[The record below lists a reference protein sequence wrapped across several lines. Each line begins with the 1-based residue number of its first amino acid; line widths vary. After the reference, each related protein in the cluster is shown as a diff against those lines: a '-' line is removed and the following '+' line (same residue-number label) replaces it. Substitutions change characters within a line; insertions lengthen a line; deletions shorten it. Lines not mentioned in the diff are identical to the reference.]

1 MPWTLPRRPFFRR
14 GLTLAALLLGFA
26 NTTRPVPAD
35 IITLESGLVL
45 KGEVDKDGT
54 ILSVFDGLR
63 RVLVRDTKIATR
75 QSAAPEAFEQFK
87 IDQPIVVHGGVMPTY
102 AININASP
110 WNDTGRRA
118 FSFIGPGSSKPV
130 RMTQALIE
138 IGPKQVRFRGID
150 GFWRGQIATSQ
161 IPRPVMLTLLGK
173 LDHNDQSTRLQLGRF
188 LIQAEWFPEALAELD
203 KIGQDFPELT
213 ETVKTVRRS
222 VMSLQ
227 AQKRLDEV
235 ALRRQGHQPKEVA
248 RLLKTF
254 PTTDVPPEMVEQA
267 RNALQ
272 EDASQ
277 NTADR
282 QLAADV
288 REAAEALPEADRNAL
303 RPATLEML
311 RDLDEAPG
319 ALRDRF
325 APFSTST
332 GPNPAARYARALSG
346 WIAGPES
353 VTESL
358 DDARALLAVQGAIQT
373 YLASPDPIDRANAL
387 DSLRV
392 LQNERG
398 ELLGMPTLARIARL
412 MPPPLRAPADE
423 APGRPRI
430 LRALDDDNTEPTE
443 YVGLLPPEY
452 SHLHDYPALVVLHGG
467 EGPEAALEPWSAEAA
482 RRGVILI
489 APEYNLAGQP
499 RDYRYTSSEH
509 AAVEIALRDARKR
522 FRVDPDRVI
531 LAGSLLG
538 GNMAWDFG
546 LSHPDL
552 FAGTVVLSGLPA
564 KYVFAYRDHAKFQ
577 PLYMVQG
584 DLAPAETDIVA
595 PFGTSFVARNYDA
608 LYVEHFRRGLEAFPE
623 EIPDVFSWMANRRR
637 DPYPKDFEF
646 STARDCD
653 ARFFGIV
660 VQEIAPGRATP
671 PDQADN
677 LGKNLKPA
685 TLKVTYRS
693 LANLLDIDTSGLVR
707 IDAWLAPPHLDLSKR
722 LEIRINGRTAFK
734 GIPTLDPES
743 FLEDLRIRGDR
754 SQVYFLRYAAN
765 LNASRP
771 R

>member
-1 MPWTLPRRPFFRR
+1 MPWTPPSRP
-14 GLTLAALLLGFA
+14 TLSACCLATLLLGLVA
-26 NTTRPVPAD
+26 APRPALAD
-35 IITLESGLVL
+35 IVTLESGLVL
-45 KGEVDKDGT
+45 RGEIDKDGT
-54 ILSVFDGLR
+54 LLSVFDGLR
-63 RVLVRDTKIATR
+63 RVLVRDTKVASR
-75 QSAAPEAFEQFK
+75 QSAAADAVEQFK
-87 IDQPIVVHGGVMPTY
+87 IDQPLLLHAGAMPTY
-102 AININASP
+102 AINISAGP
-110 WNDTGRRA
+110 WDDSGRRP
-118 FSFIGPGSSKPV
+118 FSFIGPGSTKPS
-130 RMTQALIE
+130 RMTQAIIE
-138 IGPKQVRFRGID
+138 LGPKQIRYRGID

-161 IPRPVMLTLLGK
+161 VPRSVILALLGR

-203 KIGQDFPELT
+203 RIARDFPELT

-222 VMSLQ
+222 VMALQ
-227 AQKRLDEV
+227 AQKILDEV
-235 ALRRQGHQPKEVA
+235 ALRRQGHQPREVS
-248 RLLKTF
+248 RLLKSF
-254 PTTDVPPEMVEQA
+254 PSTDVPPEMVEQA
-267 RNALQ
+267 RNILQ
-272 EDASQ
+272 EIATQS
-277 NTADR
+277 TADR
-282 QLAADV
+282 LLAADV
-288 REAAEALPEADRNAL
+288 REAGGALPEADREAL
-303 RPATLEML
+303 RNATLELL
-311 RDLDEAPG
+311 RDLDESPD
-319 ALRDRF
+319 ALRARF
-325 APFSTST
+325 APFSAST
-332 GPNPAARYARALSG
+332 GPDPQSRYARALSG

-353 VTESL
+353 ATESL
-358 DDARALLAVQGAIQT
+358 EEARALLSARDAIQA
-373 YLASPDPIDRANAL
+373 YLASPDPIARATAL
-387 DSLRV
+387 DTLRL
-392 LQNERG
+392 LQNEHGDR
-398 ELLGMPTLARIARL
+398 LGMPVLARIARL
-412 MPPPLRAPADE
+412 MPPPLRNPSDGQ
-423 APGRPRI
+423 PGLARR

-443 YVGLLPPEY
+443 YVVLLPPEY
-452 SHLHDYPALVVLHGG
+452 TPLHDYPAMVVLHGG
-467 EGPEAALEPWSAEAA
+467 EGPEAALEPWTREAA
-482 RRGVILI
+482 RRGVILL
-489 APEYNLAGQP
+489 APEYNLVGQP

-546 LSHPDL
+546 LAHPDL

-584 DLAPAETDIVA
+584 DLAPAETDVIA

-608 LYVEHFRRGLEAFPE
+608 LYIEHFRRGLEAFPE
-623 EIPDVFSWMANRRR
+623 EIPDVFTWMANRHR

-646 STARDCD
+646 GTARDCD

-685 TLKVTYRS
+685 TLKVSYRS
-693 LANLLDIDTSGLVR
+693 LANLLDIETSGLAR

-734 GIPTLDPES
+734 GVPTVDPES